1 MYLHYV
7 FDLWADWWRR
17 RYAHGD
23 VIIVRFADDFVVGF
37 QHLGDAKRFL
47 NDLRKRFAK
56 FSLELHP
63 DKTRLIE
70 FGRFA
75 AKNRQERGLAKPE
88 TFDFLGFT
96 HVCGKTRN
104 GRFWLRRITIKKRL
118 RAKLKQVKAELRR
131 RRHWPI
137 PEQGRWLAS
146 VLRGHF
152 NYYAVPGNIDLIT
165 AFRDQIRWYW
175 IQTLRRRSQRHRMT
189 WERYSRIEKKWLP
202 PARIVRPHPSVSF
215 AARTQGRSP
224 VR

>member
-1 MYLHYV
+1 M
-7 FDLWADWWRR
+7 
-17 RYAHGD
+17 
-23 VIIVRFADDFVVGF
+23 
-37 QHLGDAKRFL
+37 
-47 NDLRKRFAK
+47 
-56 FSLELHP
+56 
-63 DKTRLIE
+63 
-70 FGRFA
+70 
-75 AKNRQERGLAKPE
+75 KPE

-104 GRFWLRRITIKKRL
+104 GRFWLRRITIKKRM

-165 AFRDQIRWYW
+165 AFRDQIRRHW

-202 PARIVRPHPSVSF
+202 PARIVRPYPSVSF